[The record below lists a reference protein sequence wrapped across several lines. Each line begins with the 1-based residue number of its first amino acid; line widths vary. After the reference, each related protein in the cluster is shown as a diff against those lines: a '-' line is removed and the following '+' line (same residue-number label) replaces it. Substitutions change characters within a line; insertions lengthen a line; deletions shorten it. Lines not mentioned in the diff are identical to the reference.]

1 MVFATTTMWIPELI
15 YDMAMIF
22 KKHNYVF
29 SAFMHR
35 WLANDP
41 QTLAGRLE
49 RERKVAVRYQ
59 EYKETWYSTSVI
71 QIRFFKVKR
80 SVG

>member
-1 MVFATTTMWIPELI
+1 
-15 YDMAMIF
+15 MAMIF
-22 KKHNYVF
+22 KKYNYVF

-71 QIRFFKVKR
+71 QIRFFKIKR